1 MILTRPLEAN
11 RSNRYNIWILEIRE
25 DLCHKVN
32 FWDILYI
39 SIYSLDSS
47 GSIAITHICRILITI
62 TSSKTSIGRISMLP
76 RMIITNNCFVL
87 LSETE
92 SIFCKISFI
101 VLSPLC
107 CVQVPLSFDS
117 RVVRSIQSRCKRNV
131 ATKRIL
137 VTFLLQIL
145 HFRRTWTASQVQ
157 SKYRNSTFKVGQ

>member
-62 TSSKTSIGRISMLP
+62 TSSKTSIGRVSMLP
-76 RMIITNNCFVL
+76 RMIITNNCFVF
-87 LSETE
+87 LSETQ
-92 SIFCKISFI
+92 SIFAKYPSSYF
-101 VLSPLC
+101 PH
-107 CVQVPLSFDS
+107 CVHVPLSFDS

-157 SKYRNSTFKVGQ
+157 SKYPI